1 MGHFSDSDSIIRTAG
16 VAVSLAFGA
25 SALALDKAFEVDG
38 MEADP
43 SSDQNVIKLRTLVHM
58 SDALMRMELLIQSGK
73 CGAE

>member
-1 MGHFSDSDSIIRTAG
+1 MGHFSDSDSIIRTAE

-25 SALALDKAFEVDG
+25 SALALDKAFEVAG

-58 SDALMRMELLIQSGK
+58 SDALMRME
-73 CGAE
+73 